1 MSKSLMS
8 SLAVGASTV
17 ALAFSSVAHAGV
29 ADEPD
34 RVFYSSVQISNTL
47 VRENRLSNNDSR
59 QFKPAEQLADT
70 LMKEVVA
77 GLKSPPSKN
86 YAIGHVAANPLGGT
100 YGITAVIPAK
110 GLPSTTPIPV
120 CLSSN
125 NRPTSAWV
133 IIQATGALEK
143 AKLVLNSADQA
154 DKMPCYATIVA
165 AKKEMDIL
173 LSQIQ

>member
-34 RVFYSSVQISNTL
+34 RVFYSSLQISNTL
-47 VRENRLSNNDSR
+47 VRENRLSINDSR
-59 QFKPAEQLADT
+59 QYMPPRELADT
-70 LMKEVVA
+70 LMKGIVA
-77 GLKSPPSKN
+77 GLKSPKDVNDIIAYTNPHPAGGI
-86 YAIGHVAANPLGGT
+86 YGVA
-100 YGITAVIPAK
+100 AVIPAK

-143 AKLVLNSADQA
+143 STLVPNAADQSTRP
-154 DKMPCYATIVA
+154 PCYGTLIA

>member
-17 ALAFSSVAHAGV
+17 ALAFSSIAHAGV
-29 ADEPD
+29 ADDPD
-34 RVFYSSVQISNTL
+34 LAFYSRVQISNTL
-47 VRENRLSNNDSR
+47 VDENNLKTRAQFTPARE
-59 QFKPAEQLADT
+59 LADT
-70 LMKEVVA
+70 VMKDIVA

-100 YGITAVIPAK
+100 YGVTAVIPAK

-133 IIQATGALEK
+133 IIQATGALEQ

-154 DKMPCYATIVA
+154 DKMPCYATIVV